1 MSTRLRSS
9 SFLSGVLVLL
19 VATSSAFAQ
28 DATSGAPDAGP
39 RLRPTIAIAPFET
52 DRTGWVPPP
61 NFGETVADL
70 LSSRLVEL
78 GVYRVFDRTLLSPRR
93 SPDASFDEL
102 RDAAERSGVDFVVL
116 GAVTRFGNEKKNK
129 RGGLLGIPFLGG
141 GGKSSQESTVGL
153 TLRVLNVRTGEVVAT
168 STSVGAAG
176 KSHRTLAA
184 GGLVKGVPVGGL
196 FTSSSSGSLD
206 RLVSEALVDAV
217 DAAAATL
224 AKSADVIGR
233 STN

>member
-1 MSTRLRSS
+1 MSTRLRSA
-9 SFLSGVLVLL
+9 SFLSGILVFLA
-19 VATSSAFAQ
+19 ATSALAQ
-28 DATSGAPDAGP
+28 DATPATTDVVPQ
-39 RLRPTIAIAPFET
+39 LRPTIAIAPFET

-78 GVYRVFDRTLLSPRR
+78 GVYRVFDRALLPPRR
-93 SPDASFDEL
+93 TTGASFDEL

-116 GAVTRFGNEKKNK
+116 GAVTRFGNEKTNR

-153 TLRVLNVRTGEVVAT
+153 TLRVVNVRTGEVVAT

-176 KSHRTLAA
+176 KSHRTIAA

-217 DAAAATL
+217 EAAAATL
-224 AKSADVIGR
+224 AKSAGVIGR